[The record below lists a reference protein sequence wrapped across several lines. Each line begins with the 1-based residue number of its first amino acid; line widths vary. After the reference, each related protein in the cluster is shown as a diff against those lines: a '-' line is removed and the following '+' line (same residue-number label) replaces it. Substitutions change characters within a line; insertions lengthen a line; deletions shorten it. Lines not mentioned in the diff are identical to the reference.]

1 MPAGWLVMPVPL
13 PLLPSNW
20 SDFSGGYSL
29 HPMVR
34 AGHAEGATG
43 PAPWASAAGAASA
56 VVLGCVSGETAEPAT
71 SAPPPAPLSVTAD
84 GSPVV
89 GGEVAGE
96 AGAVASPAVEVV

>member
-20 SDFSGGYSL
+20 SDFSGWYSL

-34 AGHAEGATG
+34 AGHAEGAAG
-43 PAPWASAAGAASA
+43 PAPWPSAAGAASA

-71 SAPPPAPLSVTAD
+71 SVPPPAPLSVTA
-84 GSPVV
+84 
-89 GGEVAGE
+89 GGAPGRGGRGGGR
-96 AGAVASPAVEVV
+96 AGA